1 MVDYDNE
8 LKKRVDMDLI
18 YLNKQI
24 NDIDNEKRVISVKYT
39 RIYKLIGNLP
49 KDIQVKIYV
58 FAMKKYWKDR
68 LLNNDTFLPLYV
80 KYNQKLISY
89 QRNELFNNIHFLH
102 LDCNTLPENKKY
114 ILGCQCDY
122 CISYPQ
128 STKRDI
134 YNTVNGD
141 IYKFLDTINCTGDEL
156 GNGVIPFNYS
166 EDPEYISYVNN
177 YNINLDQS
185 V

>member
-1 MVDYDNE
+1 
-8 LKKRVDMDLI
+8 
-18 YLNKQI
+18 
-24 NDIDNEKRVISVKYT
+24 
-39 RIYKLIGNLP
+39 
-49 KDIQVKIYV
+49 
-58 FAMKKYWKDR
+58 MKKYWKDR

-89 QRNELFNNIHFLH
+89 QRNVLFNNIHFLH